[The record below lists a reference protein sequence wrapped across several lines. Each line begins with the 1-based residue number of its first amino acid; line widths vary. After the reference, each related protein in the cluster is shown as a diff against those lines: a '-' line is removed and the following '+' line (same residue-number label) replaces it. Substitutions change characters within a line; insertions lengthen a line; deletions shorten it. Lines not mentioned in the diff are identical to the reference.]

1 MSKTQWNEKEESNEK
16 ALGENFYALGKK
28 IAEKE
33 GIDVSG
39 NDKEKPRIAADFE
52 REKHLYQLKFI
63 KTGGVYP

>member
-1 MSKTQWNEKEESNEK
+1 MSKTQWNEKKESNEK
-16 ALGENFYALGKK
+16 ALGENFDAHGKK

-52 REKHLYQLKFI
+52 KR
-63 KTGGVYP
+63 KTFDSENKDNCIS